1 VSARNFVEI
10 VRFDDW
16 VRVLL
21 DGRVFYEGHSMPDHE
36 WIRLFQKLAPRVEFV
51 TRDATRAETIEA
63 VGYDPDEDP

>member
-1 VSARNFVEI
+1 
-10 VRFDDW
+10 
-16 VRVLL
+16 
-21 DGRVFYEGHSMPDHE
+21 VFYEGHSMPDHE